1 MRLLSYDDGRVG
13 YLADHRVVDLG
24 DLVGGYHQPGS
35 LSAMRRLLSRWD
47 GPGTP
52 LPPATEAN
60 SVPLSSVRLGP
71 PVPDPTKIVA
81 APVNYRDHMSEMKV
95 TVDIHDLAV
104 FLKAPSSLVAHGA
117 AVRLPYSDRRV
128 DQEGELAAVI
138 GRRASNVPVA
148 EALDHVVG
156 YTGLLDITMRGGED
170 RSTRKS
176 FDTFTPLGPWL
187 VTSDEADAPDSID
200 LDCTV
205 SGEHRQSSNTKHLIW
220 GVAELVAYIS
230 SVMTLEVGDVIA
242 TGTPAGVGP
251 LTDGDEVSVTLSG
264 IGTLAVTV
272 TSDNPGPSPTG
283 TRNR

>member
-1 MRLLSYDDGRVG
+1 MRLVSYNGGRVG
-13 YLADHRVVDLG
+13 YLVEDRVVDVG
-24 DLVGGYHQPGS
+24 DLVGGYDTPGT
-35 LSAMRRLLSRWD
+35 LSAMRRLLADWSALR
-47 GPGTP
+47 GH
-52 LPPATEAN
+52 LPPATSDN
-60 SVPLSSVRLGP
+60 SVPLASVRLDP
-71 PVPDPTKIVA
+71 PVPDPSKIVA

-104 FLKAPSSLVAHGA
+104 FLKAPSSLVAHGGT
-117 AVRLPYSDRRV
+117 VRLPYSDRRV

-138 GRRASNVPVA
+138 GRRASHVPVA

-187 VTSDEADAPDSID
+187 VTSDEADAPDAID

-205 SGEHRQSSNTKHLIW
+205 SGQHRQSSNTKHLIW
-220 GVAELVAYIS
+220 GVAELVAYVS

-242 TGTPAGVGP
+242 TGTPSGVGP
-251 LTDGDEVSVTLSG
+251 LAAGDEVSVTLSS
-264 IGTLAVTV
+264 IGTLSVTV
-272 TSDNPGPSPTG
+272 TSDNPGPSRTG

>member
-1 MRLLSYDDGRVG
+1 
-13 YLADHRVVDLG
+13 VVDLG
-24 DLVGGYHQPGS
+24 DLVGGYDAPGT
-35 LSAMRRLLSRWD
+35 LSAMRRLLADWD
-47 GPGTP
+47 ALRGH
-52 LPPATEAN
+52 LPSARPDN
-60 SVPLSSVRLGP
+60 SVALASVRLDP

-81 APVNYRDHMSEMKV
+81 APVNYRDHKSEMKV

-104 FLKAPSSLVAHGA
+104 FLKASSSLVGHGA

-187 VTSDEADAPDSID
+187 VTSDEADAPDTID

-242 TGTPAGVGP
+242 TGTPSGVGP
-251 LTDGDEVSVTLSG
+251 LAAGDEVSVTLSS
-264 IGTLAVTV
+264 IGTLSVTV